1 MKKKVKLILALM
13 ALIEYG
19 SVITESGKKYIVR
32 GDQFLYGTCED
43 EDMLLSVDEIIEMAE
58 TYCNPY

>member
-1 MKKKVKLILALM
+1 MNKTVKLILALV

-19 SVITESGKKYIVR
+19 SIITESGKKYIVR

-43 EDMLLSVDEIIEMAE
+43 EDMLLSESEIIEMANM
-58 TYCNPY
+58 YCNL